1 MGKLGL
7 GNAAIA
13 GLCALLISACGGG
26 GGFSD
31 DSGSSSGGTSSGGTS
46 SGGTSS
52 GGTTVTVT
60 KLTLLASAPQLSSS
74 AAAVTDGVTLT
85 AILKDASNN
94 VVPGATVSF
103 STPDS
108 AEINVVNPAV
118 SDANGRV
125 TATLTTGGDPQ
136 NRTISVTASTGA
148 DSNLVSAVVPIQ
160 VVGTTLGISGVG
172 NTQFDVET
180 IYTGLLADSEG
191 GAIVGATVTVS
202 TDSENTVSLVSPTT
216 DLSGQ
221 VQVKLKAKKA
231 LTTLTVT
238 ALGQSASKTINVST
252 DSFKLGAAAPGT
264 TVNFDESDTEVDIG
278 TSEVITTRWFQG
290 GSPVPD
296 GTVVNFAAT
305 RGSIDASKTTTGGLA
320 TVSISST
327 QAGVSTIVA
336 SSEMLSKPT
345 ATIQLEFVAVDP
357 SLIEVQASPAVI
369 ATNQSSE
376 ISAVVRDKDKNLVKN
391 AIVEFSLSDSSSGV
405 ISSATAVTDSQ
416 GLAKVTYTASSQSS
430 GTQAVVIAGK
440 IRGTAIQNTAQITVG
455 GRAVGITIGTGAD
468 VVIKDTS
475 TYQLPFTVLI
485 ADSAGNPVPD
495 AKFTLSVRSMSF
507 FKGTRGAPLSEIN
520 GVKVNGCPNEDVDL
534 NSILEG
540 SEDTNGNGQ
549 IDPGQV
555 SSVPA
560 TISIDEDGAGQF
572 FLTYPKD
579 YGSFVKVKITGVATV
594 AGTDTTETRDILLRI
609 ADVDAGFLDPNSP
622 YGATADCATF
632 DPK

>member
-1 MGKLGL
+1 M
-7 GNAAIA
+7 
-13 GLCALLISACGGG
+13 
-26 GGFSD
+26 
-31 DSGSSSGGTSSGGTS
+31 
-46 SGGTSS
+46 
-52 GGTTVTVT
+52 
-60 KLTLLASAPQLSSS
+60 
-74 AAAVTDGVTLT
+74 T
-85 AILKDASNN
+85 AILKDSSNN
-94 VVPGATVSF
+94 VVPGATVRF

-108 AEINVVNPAV
+108 AEINVVNPAI

-125 TATLTTGGDPQ
+125 KATLTTGGDPQ
-136 NRTISVTASTGA
+136 NRTISVTASTGTG
-148 DSNLVSAVVPIQ
+148 SSLVSAVVPIQ
-160 VVGTTLGISGVG
+160 VVGTTVGISGVG

-180 IYTGLLADSEG
+180 LYTALLADSQG
-191 GAIVGATVTVS
+191 GAIVGAAVTAS
-202 TDSENTVSLVSPTT
+202 TDDENTVTLVSPET

-221 VQVKLKAKKA
+221 VQIKLKAKKA

-238 ALGQSASKTINVST
+238 ALGQSVSKKINVST
-252 DSFKLGAAAPGT
+252 DSFKLAAAAPGSS
-264 TVNFDESDTEVDIG
+264 VNFDESDAEVDIG
-278 TSEVITTRWFQG
+278 TSEEITTRWFQG
-290 GSPVPD
+290 GNPVPD

-305 RGSIDASKTTTGGLA
+305 RGSIGTSKTTTGGLA

-357 SLIEVQASPAVI
+357 TLIEVQASPAVI

-416 GLAKVTYTASSQSS
+416 GLAKVTYTSSSQSS
-430 GTQAVVIAGK
+430 GTHSVVVSGK
-440 IRGTAIQNTAQITVG
+440 IRGTSVQNTAQITVG

-495 AKFTLSVRSMSF
+495 AKFTLSVRSISF
-507 FKGTRGAPLSEIN
+507 FKGIRGATVSEIN
-520 GVKVNGCPNEDVDL
+520 GVKVDGCPNEDVDL

-555 SSVPA
+555 SSVPT

-579 YGSFVKVKITGVATV
+579 YGSFVKVRITGVATV

-609 ADVDAGFLDPNSP
+609 ADVDAPFLDPNSP